1 MTRTLIKGGSIIS
14 MDRRIGDFVK
24 GDVLIEDD
32 KIVNIARSIRA
43 ANTKV
48 IDATS
53 MIVMP
58 GFVNAHIHT
67 WQTGI
72 RGIAGNWSISEY
84 LHIMHTQIA
93 PRFTANDTY
102 LGNLMGSLNQINSGT
117 TTVFDWCHNNATP
130 AHTDAAIAGLREAGI
145 RAVFGH
151 GSPKPDAKKG
161 QIPYTHMPHPRSELE
176 RLRKGAFASD
186 DGIITLAMAAL
197 GPDFSIWEVTEHD
210 FRLAKELDLI
220 ISTHVWGG
228 PNSKAGQGYRK
239 LAKQKLLGPNH
250 NMVHGVYLGD
260 NELKLIVDSGASVT
274 VTPEVELQMG
284 YGAPLTGRLRKLGVN
299 PSVGI
304 DLESNISGDMFGAIR
319 IAMQSQRN
327 LDNQRLVKKSGLQA
341 QQLSITPREALG
353 WATIESAKA
362 LKLDKKVGSLKPG
375 KQADLIL
382 INKNDLN
389 LFPVHNPIESV
400 VFHANGSNV
409 DTVMIAGEIKKQ
421 NGKLKYRGIERK
433 KELLARSGRRILKG
447 LKIQ

>member
-58 GFVNAHIHT
+58 GFVNAHMHT

-145 RAVFGH
+145 R
-151 GSPKPDAKKG
+151 S
-161 QIPYTHMPHPRSELE
+161 S
-176 RLRKGAFASD
+176 
-186 DGIITLAMAAL
+186 
-197 GPDFSIWEVTEHD
+197 
-210 FRLAKELDLI
+210 
-220 ISTHVWGG
+220 ISTV
-228 PNSKAGQGYRK
+228 S
-239 LAKQKLLGPNH
+239 
-250 NMVHGVYLGD
+250 
-260 NELKLIVDSGASVT
+260 T
-274 VTPEVELQMG
+274 V
-284 YGAPLTGRLRKLGVN
+284 LR
-299 PSVGI
+299 
-304 DLESNISGDMFGAIR
+304 
-319 IAMQSQRN
+319 
-327 LDNQRLVKKSGLQA
+327 
-341 QQLSITPREALG
+341 
-353 WATIESAKA
+353 
-362 LKLDKKVGSLKPG
+362 
-375 KQADLIL
+375 
-382 INKNDLN
+382 
-389 LFPVHNPIESV
+389 
-400 VFHANGSNV
+400 
-409 DTVMIAGEIKKQ
+409 
-421 NGKLKYRGIERK
+421 
-433 KELLARSGRRILKG
+433 
-447 LKIQ
+447 

>member
-1 MTRTLIKGGSIIS
+1 MTPK
-14 MDRRIGDFVK
+14 
-24 GDVLIEDD
+24 
-32 KIVNIARSIRA
+32 
-43 ANTKV
+43 
-48 IDATS
+48 
-53 MIVMP
+53 
-58 GFVNAHIHT
+58 
-67 WQTGI
+67 
-72 RGIAGNWSISEY
+72 
-84 LHIMHTQIA
+84 
-93 PRFTANDTY
+93 
-102 LGNLMGSLNQINSGT
+102 LGNLIGSLNQINSGAT
-117 TTVFDWCHNNATP
+117 TIFDWCHNNATP

-299 PSVGI
+299 CLLYTSPSPRDVE
-304 DLESNISGDMFGAIR
+304 ESRMPS
-319 IAMQSQRN
+319 
-327 LDNQRLVKKSGLQA
+327 
-341 QQLSITPREALG
+341 
-353 WATIESAKA
+353 SA
-362 LKLDKKVGSLKPG
+362 
-375 KQADLIL
+375 
-382 INKNDLN
+382 
-389 LFPVHNPIESV
+389 
-400 VFHANGSNV
+400 
-409 DTVMIAGEIKKQ
+409 
-421 NGKLKYRGIERK
+421 
-433 KELLARSGRRILKG
+433 
-447 LKIQ
+447 